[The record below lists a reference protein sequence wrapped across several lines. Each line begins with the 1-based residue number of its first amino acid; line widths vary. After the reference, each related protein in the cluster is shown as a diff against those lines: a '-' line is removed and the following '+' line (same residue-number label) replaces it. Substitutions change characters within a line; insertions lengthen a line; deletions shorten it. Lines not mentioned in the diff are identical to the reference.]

1 MLPIFRVKSPLFFS
15 LNIIISYH
23 LVSSINPAESNTEVS
38 NEELKQQL
46 REALEVG
53 NSAQGAAALQICIS
67 LQCR

>member
-1 MLPIFRVKSPLFFS
+1 MLPIFRVKSPLFFFS

-23 LVSSINPAESNTEVS
+23 LVSSINPTESNTEVS

-53 NSAQGAAALQICIS
+53 NSAQGAALQICIS